1 MGPHC
6 PHFLDSLRIRIC
18 ASVPLLDD
26 VQHPGEEVSHVSVQ
40 PGQTRPCATYNDP
53 PIKNGAHRVLY
64 IRRKYGSGSFSYLFR
79 LKRHLLGPWR
89 HPVRSPRDHRCR
101 PSSKGQHLIYYFHRL
116 FSFRNIQTE
125 FPYYYSTLCSRNF
138 ENYWSNDA
146 ERRRQPSRRNKTQIK
161 IVSALSATK

>member
-1 MGPHC
+1 MMSSIQGRKWAT
-6 PHFLDSLRIRIC
+6 L
-18 ASVPLLDD
+18 VYN
-26 VQHPGEEVSHVSVQ
+26 PGRPGRAQ
-40 PGQTRPCATYNDP
+40 PITIPQS
-53 PIKNGAHRVLY
+53 KMAHRVLY